1 MYHIKTTAIMN
12 QVKKD
17 YQELSGRLA
26 FTPNGS
32 PVVICGYSKPLGF
45 LVGAIQESPEGWHEQ
60 LDLKHKIRIAKF
72 YHDWPLGYCAC
83 DKAELIFEHFEGDQK

>member
-1 MYHIKTTAIMN
+1 MN

-60 LDLKHKIRIAKF
+60 LDLKHKIRISRRALKL
-72 YHDWPLGYCAC
+72 PLLRQRPTQNQMPNRVL
-83 DKAELIFEHFEGDQK
+83 KRPP